1 MNPGLIIFI
10 VFMVC
15 VFLGVPIVF
24 SLGIASMVG
33 IVAFEIVPMS
43 YYIQVLYAGSD
54 SFTLL
59 AVPFFILVGEI
70 LCIGGI
76 AERLVSFANTI
87 FGRTSGSLGYITV
100 FVCAIFAAISGSG
113 VATVA
118 AVGGIMVPA
127 MIREKYDKNYA
138 GALAAS
144 SATLGPIIPP
154 SLPMVMYG
162 ITAGVSITKL
172 FTAGIGPGLLMT
184 LSLMMLNFA
193 VSKKHHFQ
201 PAKREG
207 KFDWRAL
214 GKEFLS
220 AIWGLLVPIII
231 LGGIYGGIFTPTEA
245 AVVACVWGLFVS
257 VFIYR
262 EMDLKKFIQC
272 LNNTVKTTGMC
283 LIMASIALA
292 FGRVLTL
299 MGVPNAIAG
308 AITSITSSRIVI
320 LLLFNV
326 ILFIAGMFLE
336 TLAAV
341 FIFTPLLLPI
351 AQSVGVDPIHF
362 GLIMCVNLAIGLV
375 TPPVGLNLFIASK
388 LADTKMEALLG
399 WVMKFIVILIIDLM
413 LITFVPQLTLF
424 LVS

>member
-1 MNPGLIIFI
+1 MNPGLIVFL
-10 VFMVC
+10 VFMAC

-24 SLGIASMVG
+24 SLGVASIVG
-33 IVAFEIVPMS
+33 IAAFDIVPLS

-59 AVPFFILVGEI
+59 AVPFFVLVGEI

-76 AERLVSFANTI
+76 AERLVRFANSI
-87 FGRTSGSLGYITV
+87 FGRTIGSFGFITV

-127 MIREKYDKNYA
+127 MINEGYDKNYA

-172 FTAGIGPGLLMT
+172 FTAGIIPGLVMMV
-184 LSLMMLNFA
+184 SLMLLNYVEA
-193 VSKKHHFQ
+193 RKYNFQ
-201 PAKREG
+201 PARRDV
-207 KFDWRAL
+207 KFSWRAF

-220 AIWGLLVPIII
+220 AIWGLMVPVII

-257 VFIYR
+257 IVIYK
-262 EMDLKKFIQC
+262 EMDLKKFALC

-299 MGVPNAIAG
+299 LGVPNAIAG
-308 AITSITSSRIVI
+308 AITSLTDSKVLI

-351 AQSVGVDPIHF
+351 ATSFGVDPIHF

-388 LADTKMEALLG
+388 LADTKMESMLK
-399 WVMKFIVILIIDLM
+399 WVLKFVAVLVIDLI
-413 LITFVPQLTLF
+413 LITFIPQLSLF
-424 LVS
+424 IVS

>member
-184 LSLMMLNFA
+184 LSLMLLNFA

-399 WVMKFIVILIIDLM
+399 WVMKFIVILFIDLM

>member
-10 VFMVC
+10 VFMIC

-24 SLGIASMVG
+24 SLGIASIVG
-33 IVAFEIVPMS
+33 IAVFDIVPLS

-127 MIREKYDKNYA
+127 MIKEGYDKNYA
-138 GALAAS
+138 GSIAAA

-184 LSLMMLNFA
+184 VSLMLLNFVVA
-193 VSKKHHFQ
+193 KKYHFQ

-257 VFIYR
+257 IFIYR

-299 MGVPNAIAG
+299 MGVPIAITN
-308 AITSITSSRIVI
+308 AITSITNSKIVI

-399 WVMKFIVILIIDLM
+399 WVMKFIIILLADLM
-413 LITFVPQLTLF
+413 LITFIPQLSLF
-424 LVS
+424 LVN

>member
-10 VFMVC
+10 VFMIC

-24 SLGIASMVG
+24 SLGIASIVG
-33 IVAFEIVPMS
+33 IAVFDIVPLS

-127 MIREKYDKNYA
+127 MIKEDYDKNYA
-138 GALAAS
+138 GSIAAS

-184 LSLMMLNFA
+184 VSLMLLNFVVA
-193 VSKKHHFQ
+193 KKYHFQ

-257 VFIYR
+257 IFIYR

-299 MGVPNAIAG
+299 MGVPIAITN
-308 AITSITSSRIVI
+308 AITSITNSKIVI

-362 GLIMCVNLAIGLV
+362 GLIMCVNLAIGLI

-399 WVMKFIVILIIDLM
+399 WVMKFIIILLADLM
-413 LITFVPQLTLF
+413 LITFIPQLSLF
-424 LVS
+424 LVN

>member
-33 IVAFEIVPMS
+33 IVVFEIVPMS

-184 LSLMMLNFA
+184 LSLMLLNFT

>member
-10 VFMVC
+10 VFMIC

-24 SLGIASMVG
+24 SLGIASIVG
-33 IVAFEIVPMS
+33 IAVFDIVPLS

-127 MIREKYDKNYA
+127 MIKEGYDKNYA
-138 GALAAS
+138 GSIAAS

-184 LSLMMLNFA
+184 VSLMLLNFVVA
-193 VSKKHHFQ
+193 KKYHFQ

-207 KFDWRAL
+207 KFNWRAL

-299 MGVPNAIAG
+299 MGVPIAITN
-308 AITSITSSRIVI
+308 AITSITDSKIVI

-399 WVMKFIVILIIDLM
+399 WVMKFIIILLADLM
-413 LITFVPQLTLF
+413 LITFIPQLSLF
-424 LVS
+424 FVN

>member
-24 SLGIASMVG
+24 SLGIASIVG
-33 IVAFEIVPMS
+33 IAVFDIVPLS

-127 MIREKYDKNYA
+127 MIKEGYDKNYA
-138 GALAAS
+138 GSIAAS

-184 LSLMMLNFA
+184 VSLMLLNFTVA
-193 VSKKHHFQ
+193 KKYRFQ
-201 PAKREG
+201 PAKKEG

-262 EMDLKKFIQC
+262 EMDFRKFIQC
-272 LNNTVKTTGMC
+272 LNNTIKTTGMC

-299 MGVPNAIAG
+299 MGVPIAITN
-308 AITSITSSRIVI
+308 AITSITDSKIVI

-351 AQSVGVDPIHF
+351 AQSVGVNPIHF

-399 WVMKFIVILIIDLM
+399 WVMKFIIILLADLM
-413 LITFVPQLTLF
+413 LITFVPQISLF
-424 LVS
+424 LVN

>member
-184 LSLMMLNFA
+184 LSLMLLNFA

-299 MGVPNAIAG
+299 MGVPNAIAW

-320 LLLFNV
+320 QCHLDK
-326 ILFIAGMFLE
+326 
-336 TLAAV
+336 
-341 FIFTPLLLPI
+341 PL
-351 AQSVGVDPIHF
+351 
-362 GLIMCVNLAIGLV
+362 NY
-375 TPPVGLNLFIASK
+375 
-388 LADTKMEALLG
+388 
-399 WVMKFIVILIIDLM
+399 
-413 LITFVPQLTLF
+413 
-424 LVS
+424 

>member
-24 SLGIASMVG
+24 SLGIASIIG
-33 IVAFEIVPMS
+33 IAVFDIVPLS

-76 AERLVSFANTI
+76 AERLVSFANSI
-87 FGRTSGSLGYITV
+87 FGRASGSLGYITV

-127 MIREKYDKNYA
+127 MIKEGYDKNYA
-138 GALAAS
+138 GSIAAS

-172 FTAGIGPGLLMT
+172 FTAGIGPGLLMVV
-184 LSLMMLNFA
+184 SLMLLNFA
-193 VSKKHHFQ
+193 VVKKHHFQ
-201 PAKREG
+201 PANKEG
-207 KFDWRAL
+207 SFNWRAL

-262 EMDLKKFIQC
+262 EMDLKKFILC
-272 LNNTVKTTGMC
+272 LNNTIKTTGMC

-299 MGVPNAIAG
+299 MGVPVAITN
-308 AITSITSSRIVI
+308 AITSITDSKIVI

-399 WVMKFIVILIIDLM
+399 WVMKFIIVLLIDLM
-413 LITFVPQLTLF
+413 LITFVPQLSLF
-424 LVS
+424 LVG

>member
-1 MNPGLIIFI
+1 M
-10 VFMVC
+10 
-15 VFLGVPIVF
+15 
-24 SLGIASMVG
+24 
-33 IVAFEIVPMS
+33 
-43 YYIQVLYAGSD
+43 
-54 SFTLL
+54 
-59 AVPFFILVGEI
+59 
-70 LCIGGI
+70 
-76 AERLVSFANTI
+76 
-87 FGRTSGSLGYITV
+87 
-100 FVCAIFAAISGSG
+100 
-113 VATVA
+113 
-118 AVGGIMVPA
+118 
-127 MIREKYDKNYA
+127 
-138 GALAAS
+138 
-144 SATLGPIIPP
+144 
-154 SLPMVMYG
+154 
-162 ITAGVSITKL
+162 
-172 FTAGIGPGLLMT
+172 
-184 LSLMMLNFA
+184 
-193 VSKKHHFQ
+193 
-201 PAKREG
+201 
-207 KFDWRAL
+207 
-214 GKEFLS
+214 
-220 AIWGLLVPIII
+220 
-231 LGGIYGGIFTPTEA
+231 
-245 AVVACVWGLFVS
+245 VACVWGLFVS

-399 WVMKFIVILIIDLM
+399 WVMKFIVILFIDLM

>member
-184 LSLMMLNFA
+184 LSLMLLNFA

-351 AQSVGVDPIHF
+351 AQSVEVDPIHF

-399 WVMKFIVILIIDLM
+399 WVMKFIVILFIDLM

>member
-154 SLPMVMYG
+154 GLPMVMYG

-184 LSLMMLNFA
+184 LSLMLLNFA

-351 AQSVGVDPIHF
+351 AQSVEVDPIHF

-399 WVMKFIVILIIDLM
+399 WVMKFIVILFIDLM

>member
-184 LSLMMLNFA
+184 LSLMLLNFA